1 LVKAVTDQKD
11 TYRYY
16 MTHSPNTGKPTLR
29 IESYLLPQGAEVL
42 STFPAEMQRG
52 EKDGRIELRV
62 EKVIPA
68 NGSLTTSFTYRLVK

>member
-29 IESYLLPQGAEVL
+29 IESFLLPQGAEVL

-68 NGSLTTSFTYRLVK
+68 NGSITTSFTYRLTN